1 MTRLACASCW
11 NPRGEQRSRA
21 GHPARRRAHSANG
34 RATDTTAYRCSTV
47 CIFSQLARRSTA
59 LPSPLASAR
68 YSHRAG
74 CAMASS
80 VTMRPRESLRFVTE
94 AHRHL
99 SPVREAGCASQP
111 QRRGTAI
118 AESHQMKACASQDDS
133 QSAVALGVGLGSLA
147 HRGWLPSSTAVGHPQ
162 LRQSYITP
170 HCIKCMASQSQ
181 APFVSPH
188 RFAPFGFTQQALCK
202 IAFAGAVV
210 SRRRS
215 PVASRP
221 TRRRLSPWWCAGAV
235 AYVRRFAHCS
245 GQRPTA
251 KHLVFAPAHPWVLLA
266 SQHRPRGLP
275 VRPPRGLPQNRAK
288 TRRLTAVYQ
297 V

>member
-1 MTRLACASCW
+1 MLERYRPLLDSVGALKSNKCERLLVEPASQSQCFASISQCAGAQIW
-11 NPRGEQRSRA
+11 PIRSQL
-21 GHPARRRAHSANG
+21 RRAAQSCRSPCPQKG
-34 RATDTTAYRCSTV
+34 ATRQRQGNRHHCLPVFDGLYLQSVGKAEYRHAKAIGFGS
-47 CIFSQLARRSTA
+47 L
-59 LPSPLASAR
+59 
-68 YSHRAG
+68 SHRAG
-74 CAMASS
+74 DAVASS
-80 VTMRPRESLRFVTE
+80 VTMRPRESLRLVTE

-111 QRRGTAI
+111 QRRRTAL
-118 AESHQMKACASQDDS
+118 AESHQIKACASQDGS

-147 HRGWLPSSTAVGHPQ
+147 HRGWHPSSERVSVRT

-202 IAFAGAVV
+202 IAFAGAVA

-221 TRRRLSPWWCAGAV
+221 TRRRLSP
-235 AYVRRFAHCS
+235 
-245 GQRPTA
+245 
-251 KHLVFAPAHPWVLLA
+251 
-266 SQHRPRGLP
+266 
-275 VRPPRGLPQNRAK
+275 
-288 TRRLTAVYQ
+288 
-297 V
+297 